1 MGRKMGKYL
10 NIVLKDRL
18 WNCIMGLSKNKEV
31 FPIDFKKEIQEKI
44 DELVE
49 KVKSDKNIAA
59 KFQSDPIAT
68 VEELLGIDLPN
79 DQIEKVVDMI
89 KAKINV
95 DKISGALG
103 GIGKLFGK

>member
-1 MGRKMGKYL
+1 M
-10 NIVLKDRL
+10 
-18 WNCIMGLSKNKEV
+18 
-31 FPIDFKKEIQEKI
+31 DFKKEIQEKI

-59 KFQSDPIAT
+59 KFQKDPIAT

>member
-1 MGRKMGKYL
+1 M
-10 NIVLKDRL
+10 
-18 WNCIMGLSKNKEV
+18 
-31 FPIDFKKEIQEKI
+31 DFKKEIQEKI

-59 KFQSDPIAT
+59 KFQKDPIAT

-89 KAKINV
+89 KAKINM

>member
-1 MGRKMGKYL
+1 M
-10 NIVLKDRL
+10 
-18 WNCIMGLSKNKEV
+18 
-31 FPIDFKKEIQEKI
+31 DFKKEIQEKI

-49 KVKSDKNIAA
+49 KVKSDKNIAG
-59 KFQSDPIAT
+59 KFQKDPIAT

-95 DKISGALG
+95 EKISGALG

>member
-1 MGRKMGKYL
+1 MDL
-10 NIVLKDRL
+10 
-18 WNCIMGLSKNKEV
+18 
-31 FPIDFKKEIQEKI
+31 KKEIQEKI
-44 DELVE
+44 DALVE
-49 KVKSDKNIAA
+49 KVKSDKGIAA
-59 KFQSDPIAT
+59 KFQEDPIAT

-95 DKISGALG
+95 EKISGALG

>member
-1 MGRKMGKYL
+1 M
-10 NIVLKDRL
+10 
-18 WNCIMGLSKNKEV
+18 
-31 FPIDFKKEIQEKI
+31 DFKKEIQEKI
-44 DELVE
+44 DALVE
-49 KVKSDKNIAA
+49 KVKSDKGIAA
-59 KFQSDPIAT
+59 KFQRDPIAT

-95 DKISGALG
+95 EKISGALG

>member
-1 MGRKMGKYL
+1 MDIKAKIEEL
-10 NIVLKDRL
+10 T
-18 WNCIMGLSKNKEV
+18 
-31 FPIDFKKEIQEKI
+31 EKI
-44 DELVE
+44 
-49 KVKSDKNIAA
+49 KNDKDLLT
-59 KFQSDPIAT
+59 KFQNDPISA
-68 VEELLGIDLPN
+68 VESLLGVDLPN